1 MNKKIYISLLG
12 LLLVIFKI
20 HAQPPIPDP
29 AGRWIIDDADV
40 ISENNEST
48 ISLLCQQEYDSTS
61 NQVVVY
67 IFNSLEGSTIE
78 QYANEVF
85 NKWEIGSKENNNGIL
100 LIVAINDRKM
110 RIEVGYG
117 LEPYLTDLEAS
128 DIIENEIK
136 PSFKQGDYNTGV
148 LNGVQNI
155 IYGIRNSYVAPVRY
169 EAIQP
174 HSIYGRKS
182 YAPLYGFILLLLV
195 WWSISIWF
203 SRMKIAEGISASVF
217 FWFMGGYL
225 PFIFWQWY
233 YVVFMLVG
241 GLVFQV
247 ILNKVWKPKKY
258 LKFWGPGGG
267 GSWSSSSSYSYGSS
281 SSSWSSGSS
290 YSSGGGGGFSGGG
303 GSSGGGG
310 ASGSW

>member
-1 MNKKIYISLLG
+1 MHRKLFIY
-12 LLLVIFKI
+12 LVFFTITI
-20 HAQPPIPDP
+20 LTLNAQPPIPDA
-29 AGRWIIDDADV
+29 AGRWIIDDAGV
-40 ISENNEST
+40 ISENTENT
-48 ISLLCQQEYDSTS
+48 ISLLCQEEYDSTS

-67 IFNSLEGSTIE
+67 IFNSLEGGTIE

-85 NKWEIGSKENNNGIL
+85 NQWEIGTKENNNGIL

-117 LEPYLTDLEAS
+117 LESYLTDLEAS

-169 EAIQP
+169 EALQP

-182 YAPLYGFILLLLV
+182 YASIAGFIVLLLI
-195 WWSISIWF
+195 WWAVSIWF
-203 SRMKIAEGISASVF
+203 SRMKIGEGISAAVF

-233 YVVFMLVG
+233 YVIFMLVG
-241 GLVFQV
+241 GLVFQI

-267 GSWSSSSSYSYGSS
+267 SSWSNSSYSYGSS

-290 YSSGGGGGFSGGG
+290 YSGGGGGFSGGG

>member
-1 MNKKIYISLLG
+1 MLRRIYILIWFLG
-12 LLLVIFKI
+12 LHLIILN
-20 HAQPPIPDP
+20 AQPPIPDP

-40 ISENNEST
+40 ISETNEQT
-48 ISLLCQQEYDSTS
+48 ISLLCQQEFDSTS

-67 IFNSLEGSTIE
+67 IFNSLEGGTIE
-78 QYANEVF
+78 QYANDVF
-85 NKWEIGSKENNNGIL
+85 NQWEIGTKENNNGIL
-100 LIVAINDRKM
+100 LIVAISDRKM

-117 LEPYLTDLEAS
+117 LESFLTDLEAS

-136 PSFKQGDYNTGV
+136 PSFKKGDYNTGV
-148 LNGVQNI
+148 LSGVQNI
-155 IYGIRNSYVAPVRY
+155 IYGIRNSYVAPINY

-182 YAPLYGFILLLLV
+182 YASIWGFIVVLLA
-195 WWSISIWF
+195 WWAVSIWF
-203 SRMKIAEGISASVF
+203 SRMKIGEGISASVF

-225 PFIFWQWY
+225 PFIFWEWY
-233 YVVFMLVG
+233 LVAFMLIG

-247 ILNKVWKPKKY
+247 ILNKVWKPRKY

-290 YSSGGGGGFSGGG
+290 YSGGGFSGGG